1 MLYCHTNINAGMRKE
16 GGTEARTKTEQGI
29 GKGKTT
35 YFGIITILGGFKVL
49 TELMWEI
56 DSFYCQTG

>member
-1 MLYCHTNINAGMRKE
+1 MREE

-29 GKGKTT
+29 GKGKPT